1 MAENENGE
9 EKTEQATE
17 KKRRD
22 ARKKG
27 QVLKSQDIAIV
38 CSLFLTFMILKV
50 TAPLIY
56 SRVGEYMKNALS
68 SAGNGIGELRF
79 MDEVKF
85 VRQFF
90 ANVTVVFLICSGVL
104 LVASFAVAI
113 ISTGVQ
119 TKFLVSFETLKF
131 KLDKLNPIKGIK
143 NMFSLK
149 RLFEMAKSLLKM
161 VILIAVV
168 YNELKDRLSDIIRLL
183 WLEPGAGLVYTAET
197 VFSLVITIGLVFT
210 AIAAADFLF
219 QRWSFENDL
228 KMTKQEV
235 KDEYKMMEGDPKIKG
250 KRRSIQQQMAYQRMM
265 QEVPE
270 ADVVIRNPT
279 HIAVA
284 IKYDPAKAP
293 SPVVVAKGKDKA
305 AERLIEVAEGA
316 DVSTVENKPLAW
328 ALYEKVEVGREI
340 SPEFYESVADVLWF
354 VFNLKNK
361 PLPIGSKPK
370 NPAPYNY

>member
-27 QVLKSQDIAIV
+27 QVLKSQDISIV
-38 CSLFLTFMILKV
+38 CSLFLTFLVLRV
-50 TAPLIY
+50 TAPLIFGSLSNY
-56 SRVGEYMKNALS
+56 MQGIISTSGE
-68 SAGNGIGELRF
+68 GIGDMRYVDSV
-79 MDEVKF
+79 MYVK
-85 VRQFF
+85 QFF
-90 ANVTVVFLICSGVL
+90 ARAALIFLICSGIL
-104 LVASFAVAI
+104 LVVSFAVSI

-119 TKFLVSFETLKF
+119 TKFLISFETIKF
-131 KLDKLNPIKGIK
+131 KLDKLNPMKGIK

-149 RLFEMAKSLLKM
+149 KMFETAKSLLKM

-168 YNELKDRLSDIIRLL
+168 YNELGNRLHEIIRLL
-183 WLEPGAGLVYTAET
+183 WLEPQEGLVYTAQT
-197 VFSLVITIGLVFT
+197 IFSLVMTIGMVFV

-235 KDEYKMMEGDPKIKG
+235 KDEYKMMEGDPKVKG
-250 KRRSIQQQMAYQRMM
+250 KRRAIQQQMAQQRMM
-265 QEVPE
+265 QEVPS

-284 IKYDPAKAP
+284 IRYDPSKAP
-293 SPVVVAKGKDKA
+293 SPVVVAKAKDKGA
-305 AERLIEVAEGA
+305 ARLVEIAEGA
-316 DVSTVENKPLAW
+316 DVPTVENKPLARS
-328 ALYEKVEVGREI
+328 LYEKIEVGSQI
-340 SPEFYESVADVLWF
+340 TVEFYESVADVIWF
-354 VFNLKNK
+354 VHNLKNK
-361 PLPIGSKPK
+361 PIPGVKKPTVK
-370 NPAPYNY
+370 TPYSY

>member
-27 QVLKSQDIAIV
+27 QVLKSQDISIV
-38 CSLFLTFMILKV
+38 CSLFLTFLVLRV
-50 TAPLIY
+50 TAPLIF
-56 SRVGEYMKNALS
+56 SSLTNYMSGILS
-68 SAGNGIGELRF
+68 DAGDGIGDVRYIDNV
-79 MDEVKF
+79 MF

-90 ANVTVVFLICSGVL
+90 ARAVLIFLVCSGIL
-104 LVASFAVAI
+104 LVVSFAVAI

-119 TKFLVSFETLKF
+119 TKFLVSFEALKF

-149 RLFEMAKSLLKM
+149 RIFEMAKSLLKM
-161 VILIAVV
+161 IILIAVV
-168 YNELKDRLSDIIRLL
+168 YNELGKRLHEIIRLIK
-183 WLEPGAGLVYTAET
+183 LEPSSGLVYTAQT
-197 VFSLVITIGLVFT
+197 VFSLVMTIGMVFV

-219 QRWSFENDL
+219 QRWNFENEL

-235 KDEYKMMEGDPKIKG
+235 KDEYKMMEGDPKVKG
-250 KRRSIQQQMAYQRMM
+250 KRRAIQQQMAQQRMM
-265 QEVPE
+265 QEVPS

-284 IKYDPAKAP
+284 IRYDPQKAP
-293 SPVVVAKGKDKA
+293 SPVVVAKAKDKGA
-305 AERLIEVAEGA
+305 ARLVEIAEEA
-316 DVSTVENKPLAW
+316 DVATVENKPLARS
-328 ALYEKVEVGREI
+328 LYEKVEVGREI

-354 VFNLKNK
+354 VYNLKDK
-361 PLPIGSKPK
+361 PLPLSKK
-370 NPAPYNY
+370 TKTNAPYNY